1 MENEFEKISPSQ
13 SEQKEKTQ
21 EEKEAKRR
29 RDDILDKIQH
39 YVDFLNETET
49 AKKLMSKHGLEYSEA
64 ENIVEKN
71 LISLAED
78 VNNLVAD
85 KKAYLAENSSLSD
98 IVGNS
103 VMGDLGLVM
112 RRIKNTKQTV
122 RKGLVE
128 GKIDKKEYEA
138 RSEENLN
145 KLKEF
150 LDRLRGSLGKMS
162 YYVKAICDDREKL
175 KIELS
180 SKYGYLEKFSDY
192 FFAEKYPAGAGKIA
206 YFRFFNEWEQKNIK
220 QENLEEELEKL
231 DDNSIDKDKI
241 REDFEKEYFSP
252 DGKSGSSLI

>member
-1 MENEFEKISPSQ
+1 MENGFEKFSPGQ
-13 SEQKEKTQ
+13 SEQKEKEQ
-21 EEKEAKRR
+21 DKKEAKRR

-39 YVDFLNETET
+39 YIDFLNETET
-49 AKKLMSKHGLEYSEA
+49 AKKLMLKYGFEYSVA

-78 VNNLVAD
+78 VNSLVVD
-85 KKAYLAENSSLSD
+85 KEMYLAEDNSLAD

-103 VMGDLGLVM
+103 TMMDLKLVM

-128 GKIDKKEYEA
+128 GKIGKKEYEA
-138 RSEENLN
+138 RNEENLN
-145 KLKEF
+145 KLKKF

-206 YFRFFNEWEQKNIK
+206 YFRFFNEWEQGNII
-220 QENLEEELEKL
+220 QEDLEEELEKL
-231 DDNSIDKDKI
+231 DGNFIDKDKI
-241 REDFEKEYFSP
+241 REDFKEEHFSLG
-252 DGKSGSSLI
+252 GKSGSSI